1 MVSTLEATKALMCRD
16 HQTMMQLEGVD
27 QQHTPSSHLTHRDC
41 QHPDP
46 MPLSEDLDH
55 SLQVSVPD
63 AKSYPCSQ

>member
-1 MVSTLEATKALMCRD
+1 MVLTWEAAKTLMWGNHETV
-16 HQTMMQLEGVD
+16 MQLEGVD

-46 MPLSEDLDH
+46 MPLSEDVDH